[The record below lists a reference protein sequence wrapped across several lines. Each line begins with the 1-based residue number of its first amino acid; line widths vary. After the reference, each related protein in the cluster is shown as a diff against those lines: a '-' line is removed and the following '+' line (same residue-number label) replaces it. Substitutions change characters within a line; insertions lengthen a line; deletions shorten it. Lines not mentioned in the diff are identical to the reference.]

1 VAGLRFVATN
11 GRFNFL
17 QPCPPVTTVFAFRDQ
32 PQIAGTSGKTR
43 RVYTIHAPRQPTPR
57 SSARRLDLRDCL
69 PGAPVSR
76 SVAVVGAGLAG
87 VATAYELTA
96 LGCRVQVF
104 ERGGSVA
111 EQASF
116 AGSALLSPW
125 LPDLDAAPVPAPLAW
140 RWRRARARK
149 RSTGVLPTLVAL
161 SQLSLARTAELR
173 RGLDLDDEAT
183 EGLLVALADSRRFAA
198 AEARLADWQATGLQ
212 AELLD
217 GEQARLREPGL
228 NADAPLAGAI
238 AIAHGG
244 TGNARLFAQQLRQQ
258 AQRLGAS
265 FRFHTTVRAVDADG
279 SALTLRHEYTPP
291 QEAPTRAS
299 GAERDAGD
307 TQPQMAGPQDE
318 RFDAVVLCNGLE
330 AASLL
335 GHRLPLAALY
345 ETSVTAPLRLLE
357 AHPELGPKAGWIDP
371 ARGLSVA
378 RTGQRVRVTG
388 GLAISGVRS
397 KSPPDHEALHRS
409 LQHWFPGAVLHSQ
422 VQHSQSRR
430 AVAADGL
437 PLLGSS
443 DRAGLWLN
451 LSPGGSGW
459 GLACGAA
466 QVLAQQIAGQTPA
479 IDIAALGLQRL
490 A

>member
-1 VAGLRFVATN
+1 
-11 GRFNFL
+11 
-17 QPCPPVTTVFAFRDQ
+17 
-32 PQIAGTSGKTR
+32 
-43 RVYTIHAPRQPTPR
+43 
-57 SSARRLDLRDCL
+57 
-69 PGAPVSR
+69 VSR

-87 VATAYELTA
+87 VTTAYELAA
-96 LGCRVQVF
+96 LGCKVQVF

-116 AGSALLSPW
+116 ASNALLSPW
-125 LPDLDAAPVPAPLAW
+125 LPDLDAAPMPAPLAW

-149 RSTGVLPTLVAL
+149 RSADALPALVAL

-173 RGLDLDDEAT
+173 RELGLDDEAAD
-183 EGLLVALADSRRFAA
+183 GLLVALADARRFAA
-198 AEARLADWQATGLQ
+198 AEAKLADWLTLGLKV
-212 AELLD
+212 ELLD
-217 GEQARLREPGL
+217 GDQARRREPGL
-228 NADAPLAGAI
+228 NADAPLAGAL

-258 AQRLGAS
+258 AQKLGAS
-265 FRFHTTVRAVDADG
+265 FRFHTTVRAVDAAG
-279 SALTLRHEYTPP
+279 STLTLRHEYTPP

-299 GAERDAGD
+299 AAERDAGD
-307 TQPQMAGPQDE
+307 TLPQTVGPQDE
-318 RFDAVVLCNGLE
+318 RFDAIVLCNGLE
-330 AASLL
+330 AATLL
-335 GHRLPLAALY
+335 GHRLPLAALH

-357 AHPELGPKAGWIDP
+357 AHPDLGPKAGWIDP

-388 GLAISGVRS
+388 GLAISGARG
-397 KSPPDHEALHRS
+397 KAAADHEALHRG
-409 LQHWFPGAVLHSQ
+409 LQHWFPGSVLHSQ
-422 VQHSQSRR
+422 VQQGQSHR
-430 AVAADGL
+430 ALAADGL
-437 PLLGSS
+437 PLLGGS

-466 QVLAQQIAGQTPA
+466 QVLAQQISGQTPA
-479 IDIAALGLQRL
+479 VDIAALGPQRL

>member
-1 VAGLRFVATN
+1 M
-11 GRFNFL
+11 
-17 QPCPPVTTVFAFRDQ
+17 
-32 PQIAGTSGKTR
+32 
-43 RVYTIHAPRQPTPR
+43 
-57 SSARRLDLRDCL
+57 
-69 PGAPVSR
+69 SR
-76 SVAVVGAGLAG
+76 SIAVVGAGLAG
-87 VATAYELTA
+87 VATAYELAA
-96 LGCRVQVF
+96 LGCKVQVF

-140 RWRRARARK
+140 RWRRAQARK
-149 RSTGVLPTLVAL
+149 RSAGALPTLAAL
-161 SQLSLARTAELR
+161 SQLSLARTAALRHEL
-173 RGLDLDDEAT
+173 GLDDEAT
-183 EGLLVALADSRRFAA
+183 DGLLVALTDARRFAA
-198 AEARLADWQATGLQ
+198 AEAKLAEWLALGLQ

-217 GEQARLREPGL
+217 GEQARRREPGL
-228 NADAPLAGAI
+228 NADAPLAGALV
-238 AIAHGG
+238 IAHGG

-258 AQRLGAS
+258 AQKLGAS
-265 FRFHTTVRAVDADG
+265 FRFHTTVRGVAADG
-279 SALTLRHEYTPP
+279 TALTLRHEYTPP

-307 TQPQMAGPQDE
+307 TLPQTVGPQDE
-318 RFDAVVLCNGLE
+318 CFDAVVLCNGLE
-330 AASLL
+330 AAALL
-335 GHRLPLAALY
+335 GHRLPLAALH

-357 AHPELGPKAGWIDP
+357 AHPDLGPKAGWVDP

-388 GLAISGVRS
+388 GLAITGVHG
-397 KSPPDHEALHRS
+397 KSPPDYEALHRS
-409 LQHWFPGAVLHSQ
+409 LQHWFPGSVLHSQ
-422 VQHSQSRR
+422 LQHTQSRR
-430 AVAADGL
+430 ALAADGL

-443 DRAGLWLN
+443 NRAGLWLN

-466 QVLAQQIAGQTPA
+466 QVLAQQVSGQTPA
-479 IDIAALGLQRL
+479 VDIAALGPQRL

>member
-1 VAGLRFVATN
+1 
-11 GRFNFL
+11 
-17 QPCPPVTTVFAFRDQ
+17 
-32 PQIAGTSGKTR
+32 
-43 RVYTIHAPRQPTPR
+43 
-57 SSARRLDLRDCL
+57 
-69 PGAPVSR
+69 VSR

-87 VATAYELTA
+87 VTTAYELA
-96 LGCRVQVF
+96 AQGCRVQVF

-116 AGSALLSPW
+116 AGNALLSPW
-125 LPDLDAAPVPAPLAW
+125 LPDLDAAAVPTPLAW

-173 RGLDLDDEAT
+173 HGLDLDDEAA
-183 EGLLVALADSRRFAA
+183 EGLLVALADARRFAA
-198 AEARLADWQATGLQ
+198 AEARLADWQALGLQ

-217 GEQARLREPGL
+217 GEQARRREPGL
-228 NADAPLAGAI
+228 NAEAPLAGAL

-258 AQRLGAS
+258 ARRLGAS
-265 FRFHTTVRAVDADG
+265 FRFHTTVRTIDADG

-299 GAERDAGD
+299 AAERNAGD
-307 TQPQMAGPQDE
+307 TMPQATGPQDE

-330 AASLL
+330 AAALL
-335 GHRLPLAALY
+335 DHRLPLAALH

-357 AHPELGPKAGWIDP
+357 AHPDLGPKAGWMDP

-388 GLAISGVRS
+388 GLAISSARG
-397 KSPPDHEALHRS
+397 KAAADYEALHRG
-409 LQHWFPGAVLHSQ
+409 LQHWFPGSVLHSQ
-422 VQHSQSRR
+422 VQQSQSRR
-430 AVAADGL
+430 ALVADGL

-443 DRAGLWLN
+443 GRPGLWLN
-451 LSPGGSGW
+451 VSPGGSGW

-466 QVLAQQIAGQTPA
+466 QVLAQQISGQTPA